1 MKSNKWKI
9 LHKHKRQC
17 VWMGPQ
23 GRGTRPAGIT
33 SLICEFAGMDSV
45 VRLHGGLPPDAAF
58 PIAGATFQLA
68 DGGSICVDDPSLAS
82 PCLSILTHTFPH
94 LTRTLQHCF
103 RYRRITTGARKPTSN
118 VHGIAWSK
126 SHETAACVITIT
138 SCIRFVLLQFSL
150 PLGSQE
156 ARSAAGSNVRRT
168 SAEWLKAWNVRKGSR
183 AGLPPIKG
191 MWRQIVSREAYIR
204 S

>member
-1 MKSNKWKI
+1 MESNKWKF

-68 DGGSICVDDPSLAS
+68 DGGSICLDDQSLAS
-82 PCLSILTHTFPH
+82 PCLSILCISLTHFHISLELCSITSGIVAFRQVPGNRP
-94 LTRTLQHCF
+94 LTCMELL
-103 RYRRITTGARKPTSN
+103 GARK
-118 VHGIAWSK
+118 
-126 SHETAACVITIT
+126 SHEPAACVITIIC
-138 SCIRFVLLQFSL
+138 CIFFVLLQFSL
-150 PLGSQE
+150 PLGSKG

-168 SAEWLKAWNVRKGSR
+168 SAERRKA
-183 AGLPPIKG
+183 
-191 MWRQIVSREAYIR
+191 
-204 S
+204 

>member
-1 MKSNKWKI
+1 MCSMLHEDVSTHPLHLGKFKFPPKHEITTWRNHLRWWESPSGIEMKSNKWKI

-126 SHETAACVITIT
+126 SHETAACVITII
-138 SCIRFVLLQFSL
+138 SCI
-150 PLGSQE
+150 
-156 ARSAAGSNVRRT
+156 
-168 SAEWLKAWNVRKGSR
+168 
-183 AGLPPIKG
+183 
-191 MWRQIVSREAYIR
+191 
-204 S
+204 